1 MLNTSVLIYSCDK
14 YSDVWEP
21 FFTLFFRYWECPFRV
36 YIATESKK
44 CFTPGV
50 TTINGL
56 GTWTE
61 RMQKAVRE
69 IPTKYVIGMCEDFF
83 FRRKVKQDLIEKC
96 IRYTEHD
103 YEAGCFNF
111 EKECEPDIK
120 LLSSEYENFGI
131 KPPGHHFQ
139 KSCMPTLWRRGYL
152 ERLLDCKLDPWN
164 WEWQEREYPMTHYIW
179 TGSLK
184 DMAFDYGLTNRNPF
198 GIVQGRWVRED
209 VVPLFQ
215 KEGIDVDYQ
224 KRGFV

>member
-44 CFTPGV
+44 CFTPGI

-61 RMQKAVRE
+61 RMQNAVRE
-69 IPTKYVIGMCEDFF
+69 IPTKYVIGMCEDMF
-83 FRRKVKQDLIEKC
+83 FRRRVDEQTIRDC
-96 IRYTEHD
+96 IKAMEEDETI
-103 YEAGCFNF
+103 ASFNF
-111 EKECEPDIK
+111 EKEYDWVMPGKC
-120 LLSSEYENFGI
+120 SNFGL
-131 KPPGHHFQ
+131 KPPGAHYRKTCQ
-139 KSCMPTLWRRGYL
+139 PTLWRRDILL
-152 ERLLDCKLDPWN
+152 ELLDCNMSAWK
-164 WEWQEREYPMTHYIW
+164 WEMSGAPDEYKYYIW
-179 TGSLK
+179 TGSEDELV
-184 DMAFDYGLTNRNPF
+184 FEYGYHDNKWF
-198 GIVQGRWVRED
+198 GIQKGRWVRED